1 MSAVN
6 ALQSCISRAS
16 AYPEDKLFDAKMS
29 FLSDI
34 RKHDSLKHVCDN
46 PLTFVIINSATT
58 KSELIETMKD
68 LNV

>member
-1 MSAVN
+1 MSAVS

-16 AYPEDKLFDAKMS
+16 EYPEDELFDTKMS

-34 RKHDSLKHVCDN
+34 SKHDSLKHVCDN

-58 KSELIETMKD
+58 KSELIKAMKGF
-68 LNV
+68 NV